1 MILLL
6 DAHALLWWLADDPTL
21 DRKAFSAIQDPAND
35 VYVSAAT
42 VWEIA
47 IKAAIGRLTFPLD
60 QFDDVMQRMGFET
73 LPILPAH
80 AIVAGSLPRHHA
92 DPFDRVLIAQAM
104 VENLVL
110 VTSDSVMRRYDARV
124 LGSAGA

>member
-1 MILLL
+1 MPIRL
-6 DAHALLWWLADDPTL
+6 DANQRRALATPENHV
-21 DRKAFSAIQDPAND
+21 A
-35 VYVSAAT
+35 VSSAT

-60 QFDDVMQRMGFET
+60 QFDDVMQRMGFEM
-73 LPILPAH
+73 LPILPSH

-92 DPFDRVLIAQAM
+92 DPFDRMLIAQAM

-110 VTSDSVMRRYDARV
+110 VSTDSMMTRYDGRI
-124 LGSAGA
+124 LGLAGP

>member
-1 MILLL
+1 M
-6 DAHALLWWLADDPTL
+6 
-21 DRKAFSAIQDPAND
+21 S
-35 VYVSAAT
+35 SAT

-47 IKAAIGRLTFPLD
+47 IKVAIGRLTFPLD

-73 LPILPAH
+73 LSILPAH

-92 DPFDRVLIAQAM
+92 DPFDRMLIAQAM

-110 VTSDSVMRRYDARV
+110 VTSDSIMARYDARI
-124 LGSAGA
+124 LGSAGP

>member
-1 MILLL
+1 MATPIRLG
-6 DAHALLWWLADDPTL
+6 ASQRRALATPQNFV
-21 DRKAFSAIQDPAND
+21 A
-35 VYVSAAT
+35 VSSAT

-80 AIVAGSLPRHHA
+80 AIVAGSLPRHHS
-92 DPFDRVLIAQAM
+92 DPFDRMLVAQAM

-110 VTSDSVMRRYDARV
+110 VTSDGMMERYDVRI
-124 LGSAGA
+124 LGSAGP

>member
-1 MILLL
+1 VATPIRLG
-6 DAHALLWWLADDPTL
+6 ANQRRALATPENHV
-21 DRKAFSAIQDPAND
+21 A
-35 VYVSAAT
+35 VSSVT

-47 IKAAIGRLTFPLD
+47 IKAAIGRLTFPID
-60 QFDDVMQRMGFET
+60 QLDDVMQRMGFET

-92 DPFDRVLIAQAM
+92 DPFDRMLIAQAM

-110 VTSDSVMRRYDARV
+110 VTSDGMMGRYDVRI
-124 LGSAGA
+124 LDSAGP